1 MLTFVPLWWLIE
13 EKHYIFSIIHLE
25 LLLDR
30 ISFLQHLLENL
41 NLHQPDAINANDPTD
56 QH

>member
-13 EKHYIFSIIHLE
+13 EKHYIFSVIHLE